1 MSRRQEPA
9 TETPDLVDT
18 VKPAPTSGVCAGA
31 AAPANSGIQPRR
43 VRRAF
48 EQVYDQLRTAILNGS
63 LVNGQRLPSEGAL
76 ATDFGVSRSTVR
88 EALRLLLAEGMIRT
102 ARGAGGGSFVTLPTV
117 DHVSEFLQRN
127 IELLSLTDDV
137 TLPEF
142 LEARQ
147 LIEVFAVRQAALR
160 RTQADLDA
168 LRATLVPSDS
178 KLSADA
184 QYRHNKEFHAVL
196 VDACGNALLRIA
208 AQPIFSVL
216 HTHLG
221 RSALT
226 LDFPRKVCGEHRVIL
241 DHIER
246 GNADAA
252 EKEMVDHL
260 TSLARVYREIWRPG
274 GGRLE

>member
-1 MSRRQEPA
+1 VSRRQEPA
-9 TETPDLVDT
+9 TEDSDLVRT
-18 VKPAPTSGVCAGA
+18 VTAAPLSGVPAG
-31 AAPANSGIQPRR
+31 PAESGIQPRR

-48 EQVYDQLRTAILNGS
+48 EQVYDQLRGAILGGG
-63 LVNGQRLPSEGAL
+63 LANGQRLPSEGAL

-147 LIEVFAVRQAALR
+147 LIEVFAVRQAARR

-178 KLSADA
+178 SLSADA

-196 VDACGNALLRIA
+196 VDTCGNALLRIA

-221 RSALT
+221 RFALT
-226 LDFPRKVCGEHRVIL
+226 LDFPRQVCSEHRVIL
-241 DHIER
+241 DQIER
-246 GNADAA
+246 GDADAA
-252 EKEMVDHL
+252 EREMVNHL
-260 TSLARVYREIWRPG
+260 TSLARVYREIWQPG
-274 GGRLE
+274 VGRLE